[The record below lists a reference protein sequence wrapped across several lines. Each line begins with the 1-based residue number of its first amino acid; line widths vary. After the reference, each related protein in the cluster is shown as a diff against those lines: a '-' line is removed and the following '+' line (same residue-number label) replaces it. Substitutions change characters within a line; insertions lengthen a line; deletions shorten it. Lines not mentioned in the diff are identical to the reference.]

1 MTEKTIT
8 VRCEKFTGQSVDE
21 NLTDITLN
29 NVCLSDLLCEFNIDE
44 ITQALVDADKSA
56 EVVEGL
62 TREQDFEE

>member
-44 ITQALVDADKSA
+44 IVQALVDADKSA
-56 EVVEGL
+56 KCL
-62 TREQDFEE
+62 KYLMNQTIDEE

>member
-44 ITQALVDADKSA
+44 IVQALVDADKSA
-56 EVVEGL
+56 EV
-62 TREQDFEE
+62 FEILSESNDDEE